1 MKPALCLLA
10 LPLLALSCNE
20 PPAQEPP
27 AFPTTGSVERLD
39 PALDAIVAPGANI
52 EVLADSFIWSEG
64 PVWIGGS
71 EDGFVAFSDVP
82 ANEIFRWSEKDGLSS
97 YLKPSGYTGP
107 DRPESQEGS
116 NGLLL
121 DAEGRLVLCQH
132 GDRRMARMTAP
143 ATAPAPTFE
152 TLADTFDGKRFSSPN
167 DACYDAQG
175 NLYFTDP
182 PYGLPLGPDD
192 TVNREISFCGVYR
205 LAQDGSV
212 TLIDST
218 MTKPNGIALSPNG
231 QTLYVANSDPD
242 APMLKA
248 FARQADGTFGEGA
261 MFFDAK
267 ALEGKGLPDGLRV
280 LSDGHLVATGPGGV
294 LVISPEG
301 RLLGRILT
309 GEATANCTVG
319 ADGNLYMTA
328 HMFLMRIRLS
338 KS

>member
-1 MKPALCLLA
+1 MKSTLCLIA
-10 LPLLALSCNE
+10 LPLLAMACNE
-20 PPAQEPP
+20 PAAQEPP

-39 PALDAIVAPGANI
+39 PAMDAIVAQDATI
-52 EVLADSFIWSEG
+52 EVLTDSFIWSEG
-64 PVWIGGS
+64 PVWIGGA

-82 ANEIFRWSEKDGLSS
+82 ANEVFKWNEADGKTS

-107 DRPESQEGS
+107 DRPESMEGA

-121 DAEGRLVLCQH
+121 DAEGRLVICQH
-132 GDRRMARMTAP
+132 GDRRIARMTAP
-143 ATAPAPTFE
+143 ISAPASTFE
-152 TLADTFDGKRFSSPN
+152 TLADSFEGKRFNSPN

-192 TVNREISFCGVYR
+192 TLNREIPFSGVYR
-205 LAQDGSV
+205 LAPDGTV

-218 MTKPNGIALSPNG
+218 MTRPNGIALSPNG
-231 QTLYVANSDPD
+231 QTLYVANSDPA

-248 FARQADGTFGEGA
+248 FARQADGTFGEGT
-261 MFFDAK
+261 MFFDTK
-267 ALEGKGLPDGLRV
+267 ALTGEGLPDGLRA

-294 LVISPEG
+294 MVISPEG
-301 RLLGRILT
+301 RLLGRVLT

-319 ADGNLYMTA
+319 ADGYLYMTA
-328 HMFLMRIRLS
+328 HMFLMRIKLM
-338 KS
+338 KF